1 VAIQE
6 TDRRRKKQIE
16 YNINYGITP
25 KSIIKPL
32 LEIGHIK
39 RHNEILNSMS
49 RKDLLKL
56 SIETEC
62 IMKKWADQLDFE
74 KAIEYRD
81 KLKIINQR
89 LEIIET
95 I

>member
-1 VAIQE
+1 
-6 TDRRRKKQIE
+6 
-16 YNINYGITP
+16 
-25 KSIIKPL
+25 
-32 LEIGHIK
+32 
-39 RHNEILNSMS
+39 MS